1 MLKSR
6 SSVRI
11 AILGHLLQWLRCL
24 LPTQEARRYLTLPYI
39 YMGGKTHTPNWKLKT
54 GNWKLETRRT
64 RQTGISKLGKL
75 GELGELGYVARRG
88 AAATARSLY
97 V

>member
-1 MLKSR
+1 MLMAAGPRAASEVLIKKSLVGVFT
-6 SSVRI
+6 SD
-11 AILGHLLQWLRCL
+11 
-24 LPTQEARRYLTLPYI
+24 LTH
-39 YMGGKTHTPNWKLKT
+39 KKLCVSHPHDNGELNPHAKLET
-54 GNWKLETRRT
+54 DNWKLETGRT